1 MNMFKTAT
9 ALMQLAGLSEAV
21 SIPETMNFAQFKH
34 EPSCE
39 DIAFNRSTRAF
50 A

>member
-1 MNMFKTAT
+1 MKMIKTAA

-34 EPSCE
+34 EPTCE
-39 DIAFNRSTRAF
+39 DIGFNRSTRAF